1 MISGWFKRITFMF
14 DYICVWFIE
23 NQTPRSLWQEMEP
36 RQWCECWEE
45 LLLQMRLRSLA
56 HSDLLFLTGGLWPR
70 GQGPLVENMVYIGLI
85 QAQLKRVYIFLS
97 LGGMF
102 CKCQSGQG
110 EWLLLKSVW
119 ILIFLLVLSIS
130 KMGVLKSPTLTVI
143 LPIPHCGFSQILLM
157 YFKAM
162 LLVHQHLRLW
172 CPLDGLL
179 ILMKLFSLSLVT
191 FFVLK
196 STWLIL
202 LQPLQFS
209 FD

>member
-1 MISGWFKRITFMF
+1 MVREYTLNYLNSLIFIKTCFIVLDNCLQRFWHQGPVLWKTIFFINQVQEMISGWFKRITFMF

-102 CKCQSGQG
+102 YKCQSGQG
-110 EWLLLKSVW
+110 EWLLLKCLDTHFSTC
-119 ILIFLLVLSIS
+119 SIN
-130 KMGVLKSPTLTVI
+130 
-143 LPIPHCGFSQILLM
+143 
-157 YFKAM
+157 
-162 LLVHQHLRLW
+162 
-172 CPLDGLL
+172 
-179 ILMKLFSLSLVT
+179 
-191 FFVLK
+191 
-196 STWLIL
+196 
-202 LQPLQFS
+202 
-209 FD
+209 